1 MLKTCSICGK
11 IHDFNKTCKRVSTK
25 KFTLESKFRKSYQ
38 WTVKS
43 KQIRQRDKYLCQI
56 CIRDKY
62 DTNCLYNY
70 KELEVHHIVSINEDY
85 NLRLDDMNLITLC
98 SVKVNIKMHKKLKIK
113 MYNFYIDSDSS
124 ESNFILFLILYELPF
139 ILIIWEWWINL
150 SKIAFAIILSPNSS
164 PHCPNGLFVVIIVEC
179 FSYLLFINWN
189 SKFAPSISNGRYP
202 TSSIMKTLY
211 FS

>member
-98 SVKVNIKMHKKLKIK
+98 RYHHEMAEKQIISKK
-113 MYNFYIDSDSS
+113 
-124 ESNFILFLILYELPF
+124 ELIE
-139 ILIIWEWWINL
+139 
-150 SKIAFAIILSPNSS
+150 
-164 PHCPNGLFVVIIVEC
+164 IVE
-179 FSYLLFINWN
+179 
-189 SKFAPSISNGRYP
+189 SKY
-202 TSSIMKTLY
+202 
-211 FS
+211 

>member
-62 DTNCLYNY
+62 DTNCLFNSND
-70 KELEVHHIVSINEDY
+70 LEVHHIIPINEDY

-98 SVKVNIKMHKKLKIK
+98 RYHHEMAEKQIISKK
-113 MYNFYIDSDSS
+113 
-124 ESNFILFLILYELPF
+124 ELIE
-139 ILIIWEWWINL
+139 
-150 SKIAFAIILSPNSS
+150 
-164 PHCPNGLFVVIIVEC
+164 IVE
-179 FSYLLFINWN
+179 
-189 SKFAPSISNGRYP
+189 SKY
-202 TSSIMKTLY
+202 
-211 FS
+211 

>member
-70 KELEVHHIVSINEDY
+70 KKLEVHHIVSINEDY

-98 SVKVNIKMHKKLKIK
+98 RYHHEMAEKQIISKK
-113 MYNFYIDSDSS
+113 
-124 ESNFILFLILYELPF
+124 ELI
-139 ILIIWEWWINL
+139 
-150 SKIAFAIILSPNSS
+150 
-164 PHCPNGLFVVIIVEC
+164 GIVE
-179 FSYLLFINWN
+179 
-189 SKFAPSISNGRYP
+189 SKY
-202 TSSIMKTLY
+202 
-211 FS
+211 

>member
-11 IHDFNKTCKRVSTK
+11 IHDFNKTFKRVSTK

-38 WTVKS
+38 WTIKS
-43 KQIRQRDKYLCQI
+43 KQIRLRDKYLCQI

-98 SVKVNIKMHKKLKIK
+98 RYHHEMAEKQIISKK
-113 MYNFYIDSDSS
+113 
-124 ESNFILFLILYELPF
+124 ELI
-139 ILIIWEWWINL
+139 
-150 SKIAFAIILSPNSS
+150 
-164 PHCPNGLFVVIIVEC
+164 GIVE
-179 FSYLLFINWN
+179 
-189 SKFAPSISNGRYP
+189 SKY
-202 TSSIMKTLY
+202 
-211 FS
+211 